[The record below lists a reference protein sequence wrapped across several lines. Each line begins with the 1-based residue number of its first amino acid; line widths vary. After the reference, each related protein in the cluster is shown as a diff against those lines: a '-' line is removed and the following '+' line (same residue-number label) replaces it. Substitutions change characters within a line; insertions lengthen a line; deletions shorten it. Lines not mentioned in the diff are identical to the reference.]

1 LLSIQH
7 KDTQTRCQTYWVT
20 SEGVRLNYS
29 NKRIV
34 WPKFRWRYGQKPSII
49 SPIQYGTLCPMIV
62 DLLSFSAL
70 LRVFYK
76 TESFDTAY
84 RKREQSTYF
93 LPPYAP
99 LILLHSDSPAAYGAI

>member
-1 LLSIQH
+1 
-7 KDTQTRCQTYWVT
+7 
-20 SEGVRLNYS
+20 
-29 NKRIV
+29 
-34 WPKFRWRYGQKPSII
+34 
-49 SPIQYGTLCPMIV
+49 MIV

-99 LILLHSDSPAAYGAI
+99 LILLLRMALYKCVLID